1 MFYLTD
7 FFSFYSG
14 EIEKRKKV
22 SVEFIFL
29 SKRNKNKTDREKVK
43 VVSVTKSSVNYVV
56 RVQIHF
62 LSEAW

>member
-29 SKRNKNKTDREKVK
+29 SKRNKKQNGQRK
-43 VVSVTKSSVNYVV
+43 SKSSVRYKKAV
-56 RVQIHF
+56 
-62 LSEAW
+62 LTM